1 MSVSRNLSFNRKPHD
16 MISNIARFMEP
27 EDIANWRNVNTLALF
42 FLHLKKI
49 VEQIFNITGHE
60 SISDNEPE
68 LAGVMRLARISHDD
82 LMLYL
87 FRTFCDISRDQQF
100 NYRPNMLIKSVERDL
115 SKICYMK
122 F

>member
-16 MISNIARFMEP
+16 MIRNIARFMEP

-42 FLHLKKI
+42 SLHLKKI
-49 VEQIFNITGHE
+49 VEQIFNITGLE

-68 LAGVMRLARISHDD
+68 LAGVMRLARTSHDD

-100 NYRPNMLIKSVERDL
+100 NY
-115 SKICYMK
+115 
-122 F
+122 

>member
-1 MSVSRNLSFNRKPHD
+1 

-27 EDIANWRNVNTLALF
+27 EDIASWRNENTLALF
-42 FLHLKKI
+42 SLTSKKI

-60 SISDNEPE
+60 SISDNEVE
-68 LAGVMRLARISHDD
+68 LAGVMRLARTSHDD

-87 FRTFCDISRDQQF
+87 FRTFCDINRDQQF